1 MEENMM
7 TDAEL
12 REEMTRT
19 AYNRYLRYGVASNVL
34 MDGSDM
40 LPGYLLNEEF
50 SNKLVD
56 AVNASNVIRGL
67 CSRVTTKDDRIM
79 PVVNGHGQPSWV
91 PEGSMIPMVADTFD
105 RMLLDS
111 HLLAATIRVTS
122 ELIKDSAVDIE
133 QYLADTFAD
142 RMAPM
147 EEAAFVAGDGADK
160 PLGLMHQAQVGC
172 ETQTA
177 GTVSIED
184 VMNLI
189 FSLPEKYRRNGTL
202 LMNEK
207 TLLSLHKQ
215 CLAQGTNLWFGKTND
230 GKDDTF
236 FGYRIVRSGAMP
248 DAETGN
254 TPILFGDFKRA
265 YVNDCGKRTIKRLTE
280 LYSASGHIGLLLA
293 ERVGIKLMVTDA
305 IKSLKVT

>member
-50 SNKLVD
+50 SKKLVD
-56 AVNASNVIRGL
+56 ALNAGNVIRSL
-67 CSRVTTKDDRIM
+67 CSEVTTRDDRIM

-91 PEGSMIPMVADTFD
+91 PEGSSIPMVTDTFD

-133 QYLADTFAD
+133 QYLADTFAE

-160 PLGLMHQAQVGC
+160 PLGLMHQAQAGC

-254 TPILFGDFKRA
+254 TPILFGDFKKA
-265 YVNDCGKRTIKRLTE
+265 YVNDCGKRAFKRLTE
-280 LYSASGHIGLLLA
+280 LYSASAHIGFMLT
-293 ERVGIKLMVTDA
+293 ERVGIKLMVPEA
-305 IKSLKVT
+305 IKSLKVA